1 MLAFL
6 DERYLTPVAA
16 EQAKRR
22 EQRAAEG
29 LAELAPRTLPV
40 QGPVRA
46 LGVRREMATAPD
58 NACMGLGWVIG
69 HVRERTRIV
78 AADILLDAI
87 AGSNEAP
94 LKRALLDSGIAGDVQ
109 SYLADS
115 VQQPFAVLQVRDLG
129 EERRASAC
137 VPAVEAELERLAA
150 GGWTMRSWRRPSPA
164 PSSSC
169 ANATSAW
176 PTAWRLP

>member
-22 EQRAAEG
+22 DQRAAEG

-46 LGVRREMATAPD
+46 LGVRREMATAPE
-58 NACMGLGWVIG
+58 NACIGLGWVIG

-78 AADILLDAI
+78 ATDILLDAI

-129 EERRASAC
+129 EDAAQALAPCRGCRA
-137 VPAVEAELERLAA
+137 
-150 GGWTMRSWRRPSPA
+150 
-164 PSSSC
+164 
-169 ANATSAW
+169 
-176 PTAWRLP
+176 